1 MNDELKMRLFQAI
14 ASGGLR
20 VTNLILENTG
30 SLYFNDYGTAEVQR
44 RQVLSREA
52 IGRAVKAVQD
62 QFWGN
67 SSYAIIFCGLRDCF
81 YYTVIASI
89 FESTINELKNVYSLD
104 YACPQNTIYSTFHNN
119 TYLQLP
125 VDKWEANHVK
135 PRSVLLVKAFRT
147 ALERELDSFR

>member
-1 MNDELKMRLFQAI
+1 MSDEMKVRLFQAI
-14 ASGGLR
+14 ASCGLK

-30 SLYFNDYGTAEVQR
+30 SLYFNDYGTAEGQR
-44 RQVLSREA
+44 RSPLSREA
-52 IGRAVKAVQD
+52 IGRAVKAVQS

-67 SSYAIIFCGLRDCF
+67 SSYAIIFCALRDCF
-81 YYTVIASI
+81 DYTENASL
-89 FESTINELKNVYSLD
+89 FESTINELQQEYALD